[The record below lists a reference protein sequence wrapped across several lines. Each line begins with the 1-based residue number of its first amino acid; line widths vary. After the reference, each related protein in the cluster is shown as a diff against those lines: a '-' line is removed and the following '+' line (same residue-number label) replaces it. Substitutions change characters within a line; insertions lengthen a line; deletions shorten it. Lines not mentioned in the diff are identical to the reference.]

1 MELWSSIRLV
11 INKKRG
17 YTFGMITS
25 HTAASD
31 TRLPIYQRLKDD
43 FVRRITQGVWTP
55 GAPISSETQLAAE
68 LGVSTGTVRKAIE
81 DLVQD
86 GFLFRTQGKGT
97 FVRRADFGNALSR
110 FFRHT
115 DSTGT
120 PLRPHAQMLRIEEVS
135 GRPQIS
141 QLLGLDPS
149 APLLKLRRL
158 RLIGDMPKL
167 YEEIFVSKDKFGSLA
182 ALPLD
187 AFGDLL
193 YPLYE
198 EVCGHRI
205 FRATETIRFDKASA
219 QAAKYLGTTRGEAVA
234 VIERLAV
241 GFDGQPL
248 EWRCSVGLA
257 SQFAYSV
264 ELR

>member
-1 MELWSSIRLV
+1 
-11 INKKRG
+11 
-17 YTFGMITS
+17 MISS
-25 HTAASD
+25 HTTASD
-31 TRLPIYQRLKDD
+31 SRLPIYQRLKDD

-55 GAPISSETQLAAE
+55 DKPISSETQLAAE

-97 FVRRADFGNALSR
+97 FVRRADFGNALAR

-115 DSTGT
+115 DASGT
-120 PLRPHAQMLRIEEVS
+120 PLRPRGQMLKVEEVD
-135 GRPQIS
+135 GRPQVS
-141 QLLGLDPS
+141 ALLRLDP
-149 APLLKLRRL
+149 ATPLLKLRRL
-158 RLIGDMPKL
+158 RLIGDTPKL
-167 YEEIFVSKDKFGSLA
+167 YEEIFVSKDRFAPLA

-198 EVCGHRI
+198 KACGHRV

-219 QAAKYLGTTRGEAVA
+219 TAAKHLGTARGEPVA
-234 VIERLAV
+234 VIERLAI
-241 GFDGQPL
+241 GFDGLPL

>member
-1 MELWSSIRLV
+1 MS
-11 INKKRG
+11 
-17 YTFGMITS
+17 TS
-25 HTAASD
+25 FTAASD
-31 TRLPIYQRLKDD
+31 SRLPIYQRLKDD
-43 FVRRITQGVWTP
+43 FVQRITSGQWQPDTP
-55 GAPISSETQLAAE
+55 IPSEMQLAAG
-68 LGVSTGTVRKAIE
+68 LGVSSGTVRKAIE
-81 DLVQD
+81 ALVQE
-86 GFLFRTQGKGT
+86 GFLFRYQGKGT

-115 DSTGT
+115 DPSGRT
-120 PLRPHAQMLRIEEVS
+120 LRPRGQMLKVEEVTGS
-135 GRPQIS
+135 PEICERLAVGK
-141 QLLGLDPS
+141 S

-158 RLIGDMPKL
+158 RLIGDVPKL
-167 YEEIFVSKDKFGSLA
+167 YEEIFVDKAKFEPLA
-182 ALPLD
+182 GLPLE

-198 EVCGHRI
+198 KVCGHLV

-219 QAAKYLGTTRGEAVA
+219 TAAKHLGTTRGEPVA
-234 VIERLAV
+234 MIERLAS
-241 GFDGQPL
+241 GFDGLPL

>member
-1 MELWSSIRLV
+1 
-11 INKKRG
+11 
-17 YTFGMITS
+17 MITS
-25 HTAASD
+25 HTTAPDS
-31 TRLPIYQRLKDD
+31 RLPIYQRLKDD

-55 GAPISSETQLAAE
+55 DKPISSETQLAAE

-97 FVRRADFGNALSR
+97 FVRRADFGNALAR

-115 DSTGT
+115 DASGT
-120 PLRPHAQMLRIEEVS
+120 PLRPRGQMLKVEETD
-135 GRPQIS
+135 GRQ
-141 QLLGLDPS
+141 QVNALLQLDPA

-158 RLIGDMPKL
+158 RLIGDTPKL
-167 YEEIFVSKDKFGSLA
+167 YEEIFVSKDRFAPLA

-198 EVCGHRI
+198 KACGHRV

-219 QAAKYLGTTRGEAVA
+219 TAAKHLGTERGEPVA

>member
-1 MELWSSIRLV
+1 MPAMS
-11 INKKRG
+11 
-17 YTFGMITS
+17 TS
-25 HTAASD
+25 HTAVSD
-31 TRLPIYQRLKDD
+31 SRLPIYQRLKDD
-43 FVRRITQGVWTP
+43 FIQRITRGEWQPDTP
-55 GAPISSETQLAAE
+55 IPSELQLAAE
-68 LGVSTGTVRKAIE
+68 LGVSSGTVRKAIE
-81 DLVQD
+81 ALVQE
-86 GFLFRTQGKGT
+86 GFLFRYQGKGT
-97 FVRRADFGNALSR
+97 YVRRADFGDALSR

-115 DSTGT
+115 DASGRT
-120 PLRPHAQMLRIEEVS
+120 LRPRGQMLKVEEVS
-135 GRPQIS
+135 GLPAICAH
-141 QLLGLDPS
+141 LGLDKS
-149 APLLKLRRL
+149 ATLLKLRRL

-167 YEEIFVSKDKFGSLA
+167 YEEIFVDKTKFAPLA
-182 ALPLD
+182 GVPLE

-198 EVCGHRI
+198 KICGHRV

-219 QAAKYLGTTRGEAVA
+219 QAAKHLGTTRGEPVA
-234 VIERLAV
+234 VIERLAI